1 MKRNNDFVMPRG
13 FNNGETIEKGL
24 KIIFDMNKREWLKC
38 RKCGTLFESWGYR
51 TSHRCK
57 LLE

>member
-1 MKRNNDFVMPRG
+1 MPRG